1 VLAVNEMIPGL
12 SRPAGSG
19 PATARGAADV
29 VLIVLMLVIMLS
41 GDVELNPGP
50 PKSKAGTCI
59 NTQFFYLGDNCF
71 RHKSSL
77 DCVR

>member
-50 PKSKAGTCI
+50 RTGKIKFNTKKHYTNSSHGTWLSMM
-59 NTQFFYLGDNCF
+59 YLT
-71 RHKSSL
+71 S
-77 DCVR
+77 